1 VPAAWQAVRLWLE
14 DLDISGA
21 TTLHGPVSVDF
32 SVPTAVT
39 LDGVHASPGLDTLGL
54 DTLGLDTLGL
64 DTLRYST
71 NGYSTQAAGAA
82 ALPMLWVAV
91 AAGAALAVSRLRRR
105 S

>member
-54 DTLGLDTLGL
+54 DTLGLDTL
-64 DTLRYST
+64 RYST